1 MLYPEIEIGDEF
13 QPSHMKYIIDL
24 IEDVREQI
32 GNHEEYVVT
41 AGLLKA
47 DENDST
53 KLVYAGEAP
62 LNIVNLND
70 ESKQLS
76 FKIDGSELRVTIGAL
91 IPPLLIQDMDA
102 MMYELKMDVNAQYTD
117 MEIVGFG
124 KNDEQKRY
132 ILFIKI

>member
-1 MLYPEIEIGDEF
+1 
-13 QPSHMKYIIDL
+13 MKYIIDL

-41 AGLLKA
+41 VGLLKA
-47 DENDST
+47 DENDSS
-53 KLVYAGEAP
+53 KLIYAGEAP
-62 LNIVNLND
+62 LNLAILND
-70 ESKQLS
+70 DAKQLD
-76 FKIDGSELRVTIGAL
+76 FKIDGSDKRVTIGAL
-91 IPPLLIQDMDA
+91 IPPLLILDMDA
-102 MMYELKMDVNAQYTD
+102 MMYELKMDVNEQYKD

>member
-1 MLYPEIEIGDEF
+1 
-13 QPSHMKYIIDL
+13 MKFIIDL

-32 GNHEEYVVT
+32 GNHEAYIVT

-47 DENDST
+47 DENDSD
-53 KLVYAGEAP
+53 KLIYAGEAP
-62 LNIVNLND
+62 LNISTLD
-70 ESKQLS
+70 EKNKQLN
-76 FKIDGSELRVTIGAL
+76 FRIDGSSKRVTIGAL
-91 IPPLLIQDMDA
+91 IPSLLILDMDA
-102 MMYELKMDVNAQYTD
+102 MMYALKMDVNVEYKD

>member
-1 MLYPEIEIGDEF
+1 
-13 QPSHMKYIIDL
+13 MKYIIDL

-47 DENDST
+47 DENDSS

-62 LNIVNLND
+62 ITLAILDD
-70 ESKQLS
+70 EKKQLL
-76 FKIDGSELRVTIGAL
+76 FKIDGNAKRVTIGAL
-91 IPPLLIQDMDA
+91 IPPLLILDMDA
-102 MMYELKMDVNAQYTD
+102 MMYELKLDVNEQYKD

-124 KNDEQKRY
+124 KNDEEKRY

>member
-1 MLYPEIEIGDEF
+1 
-13 QPSHMKYIIDL
+13 MKFIIDL

-41 AGLLKA
+41 AGLLKE
-47 DENDST
+47 DIEDKS
-53 KLVYAGEAP
+53 KLIYAGEAL
-62 LNIVNLND
+62 LNLAILND
-70 ESKQLS
+70 DDKQLG
-76 FKIDGSELRVTIGAL
+76 FKIDGSDKRVTIGEL
-91 IPPLLIQDMDA
+91 IPPLLILDMDT
-102 MMYELKMDVNAQYTD
+102 MMYELRMDVNAQYKN

>member
-1 MLYPEIEIGDEF
+1 
-13 QPSHMKYIIDL
+13 MKYIIDL

-32 GNHEEYVVT
+32 GNHEEYIVT

-53 KLVYAGEAP
+53 KLIYAGEAP
-62 LNIVNLND
+62 LNLAILND
-70 ESKQLS
+70 ETKQLN

-102 MMYELKMDVNAQYTD
+102 MMYELKMDVNAQYND

-124 KNDEQKRY
+124 KNDEVKKY

>member
-1 MLYPEIEIGDEF
+1 
-13 QPSHMKYIIDL
+13 MKFIIDL

-41 AGLLKA
+41 AGLLKE
-47 DENDST
+47 DENDSS
-53 KLVYAGEAP
+53 KLNYAGEAP
-62 LNIVNLND
+62 LNIANLNY
-70 ESKQLS
+70 ENKELS

-102 MMYELKMDVNAQYTD
+102 MMYELRMDVNAQYRN
-117 MEIVGFG
+117 MKIVGFG
-124 KNDEQKRY
+124 KNDEEKKY

>member
-1 MLYPEIEIGDEF
+1 
-13 QPSHMKYIIDL
+13 MKFIIDL

-32 GNHEEYVVT
+32 GNHEGYVVT

-53 KLVYAGEAP
+53 KLIYAGEAP
-62 LNIVNLND
+62 LNLAILD
-70 ESKQLS
+70 DDSKQLN
-76 FKIDGSELRVTIGAL
+76 FKIDGSELKVTIGAL
-91 IPPLLIQDMDA
+91 IPPLLIQDMDV
-102 MMYELKMDVNAQYTD
+102 MMYGLKMDVNSQYND

-124 KNDEQKRY
+124 KNDEEKKY

>member
-1 MLYPEIEIGDEF
+1 
-13 QPSHMKYIIDL
+13 MKFIIDL

-47 DENDST
+47 DVNDSS
-53 KLVYAGEAP
+53 KLIYTGEAL
-62 LNIVNLND
+62 LNLAILND
-70 ESKQLS
+70 EEKQLN
-76 FKIDGSELRVTIGAL
+76 FKIDASERNVTVGAL
-91 IPPLLIQDMDA
+91 IPPLLILDMDA
-102 MMYELKMDVNAQYTD
+102 MMYELKIDVNAQYKD